1 MVAFLNGG
9 IFGENKT
16 RTKFTLVS
24 FFLKDN

>member
-16 RTKFTLVS
+16 RNKVYIS
-24 FFLKDN
+24 QFFPKDN